1 MLKRGKEKPYQLY
14 KKDKKSFSKAP
25 CEALDIKQPIGQNSQ
40 LHSFTASQLHSFT
53 ASQLHSLT
61 ASQPRNLA
69 AEGLLCPNKTP
80 KHTQIFSTNNTHKS
94 EFPSL
99 CVFYITPF
107 NKPQGTQSVELRST
121 SQRNNQN
128 VLRIETGQFNG

>member
-1 MLKRGKEKPYQLY
+1 MIDKRTAGSYNHSH
-14 KKDKKSFSKAP
+14 KKSVKSLAKV
-25 CEALDIKQPIGQNSQ
+25 LDIKHRIGQNSQ
-40 LHSFTASQLHSFT
+40 LHSF
-53 ASQLHSLT
+53 T

-121 SQRNNQN
+121 SQRIIKECLTKPLLKHLASLACSAVKLKNI
-128 VLRIETGQFNG
+128 RRTRC

>member
-1 MLKRGKEKPYQLY
+1 MLKRGNGKTYRLY
-14 KKDKKSFSKAP
+14 KKEQKSFAKV
-25 CEALDIKQPIGQNSQ
+25 LDIKQPIGQNSQ
-40 LHSFTASQLHSFT
+40 LHSFTASQLHGF
-53 ASQLHSLT
+53 T

-107 NKPQGTQSVELRST
+107 NKPQGTQRVELRST
-121 SQRNNQN
+121 SQRNNRN
-128 VLRIETGQFNG
+128 VLRIETRQSKLGEERHFFG